1 MFVLCRV
8 HIVCLA
14 AGLVTSTVAAQG
26 NQLYPPGVNA
36 EIEAAIQNGL
46 DFLVRTQNR
55 DGSWRNAGGYGSY
68 PTAMTALAGM
78 ALIGSGSTPTRGKH
92 WHAVRNATDF
102 LIKNAQSN
110 GVITAPSEEARS
122 MYGHGFSTM
131 FLAQVYGM
139 EEDVKRQE
147 TLHGVLTRAVR
158 LIARSQSDPG
168 GWLYT
173 PDSNGDEGSVTVTQ
187 IQALRSCRNAGIT
200 VPSLTIEKA
209 VGYIRQCANPDGSIR
224 YSMRSGGGGRAP
236 ITAAAVAVL
245 YNAGEYDDPLAEKAL
260 QYAQRHLPVSGR
272 NGHHY
277 YAQLYLA
284 QALYQRGGE
293 DWDAHYLNLSKW
305 LLRQQQRDGAW
316 MGDGVGTVYGTSVAL
331 TVLQLP
337 FSLVPIY
344 QR

>member
-1 MFVLCRV
+1 MLLTSRV

-14 AGLVTSTVAAQG
+14 AGLVTATVAAQG

-36 EIEAAIQNGL
+36 EIDAAIQNGL

-92 WHAVRNATDF
+92 WRAVRNATDF

-147 TLHGVLTRAVR
+147 TLHGVLTRAVN
-158 LIARSQSDPG
+158 LIARS
-168 GWLYT
+168 L
-173 PDSNGDEGSVTVTQ
+173 NCE
-187 IQALRSCRNAGIT
+187 
-200 VPSLTIEKA
+200 PS
-209 VGYIRQCANPDGSIR
+209 
-224 YSMRSGGGGRAP
+224 
-236 ITAAAVAVL
+236 
-245 YNAGEYDDPLAEKAL
+245 
-260 QYAQRHLPVSGR
+260 
-272 NGHHY
+272 
-277 YAQLYLA
+277 
-284 QALYQRGGE
+284 
-293 DWDAHYLNLSKW
+293 
-305 LLRQQQRDGAW
+305 
-316 MGDGVGTVYGTSVAL
+316 
-331 TVLQLP
+331 
-337 FSLVPIY
+337 
-344 QR
+344 